1 MNTKKHLC
9 RTACIVF
16 MCLFSALK
24 GVAQDNKQAP
34 APTNWT
40 IEVKGQVT
48 ENDKKLHGAVI
59 SVLEG
64 GSTVNTV
71 NSSDGKFDFQ
81 LQAGNDYVITF
92 SKPGYITKR
101 ISFST
106 KNVPAD
112 RGKYG
117 FTPFTID
124 EVDIFPEVPGTDVD
138 QILQQPIAKINFEPK
153 YHNGDFNFDE
163 RYTQSIQSVLDKILA
178 AKKALDAKYKKLIS
192 TADDEFNKQTY
203 NEAKNNYTEALKLK
217 PNEKYPKDQL
227 AAIEKA
233 LKEQKEED
241 AKKAKEAAAEKAVH
255 TKYDSIIKLADAA
268 YGANKYN
275 DAKKIYEDALNV
287 ISGERYPKA
296 QISKIDKILAQQ
308 KKAEDKALKEK
319 RAAAEYDSIVKAADK
334 TFHRKEY
341 DAAKA
346 SYKSA
351 EEMKPEKDYPK
362 QQIALIERIENVHKK
377 PVAKDSLA
385 KAKKQQQRHDTAK
398 PKPVVHVNVSPCN
411 IRAMGD
417 SCRPYLRPFLYESVN
432 ALHLPIK
439 KEAQEKEVN
448 FPTFSGQRYRLIIN
462 ISAMPQG
469 TTVIVYD
476 KDNRHKNRK
485 VLYSAGDAAHRIS
498 TFDTD
503 PKGDRLYIDYEIPPN
518 SGPPTSG
525 CAVIMFGYE
534 NAK

>member
-1 MNTKKHLC
+1 MCL
-9 RTACIVF
+9 AF
-16 MCLFSALK
+16 MCLLTALK
-24 GVAQDNKQAP
+24 GVAQDTKQAP

-40 IEVKGQVT
+40 IEVKGMVT

-59 SVLEG
+59 TVLDG
-64 GSTVNTV
+64 GSTVNTI

-81 LQAGNDYVITF
+81 LQAGSDYTITF

-124 EVDIFPEVPGTDVD
+124 EVDIFPEIPGTDID

-163 RYTQSIQSVLDKILA
+163 RYTESIKNVLDKILA
-178 AKKALDAKYKKLIS
+178 AKKALDAKYKKFIS
-192 TADDEFNKQTY
+192 AADDEFNKQSY
-203 NEAKNNYTEALKLK
+203 AEAKNNYTEALKLK

-227 AAIEKA
+227 DAIEKA
-233 LKEQKEED
+233 LKEQKEEED
-241 AKKAKEAAAEKAVH
+241 KKAKEAAAEKALH
-255 TKYDSIIKLADAA
+255 SKYDSIVKLADAA
-268 YGANKYN
+268 YTANKYPE
-275 DAKKIYEDALNV
+275 AKKLYEDALTV

-296 QISKIDKILAQQ
+296 QIAKIDKILSQQ
-308 KKAEDKALKEK
+308 KKVEDKAIREK
-319 RAAAEYDSIVKAADK
+319 RAIAEYDSIVKAADK
-334 TFHRKEY
+334 AFHRKEY
-341 DAAKA
+341 GTAKA
-346 SYKSA
+346 AYKNA
-351 EEMKPEKDYPK
+351 EEMKPEKEYPK

-377 PVAKDSLA
+377 PAVNKDSLA
-385 KAKKQQQRHDTAK
+385 KAKKQQQRHDTTK
-398 PKPVVHVNVSPCN
+398 PKPIVHVNVAPCN

-439 KEAQEKEVN
+439 KDAQEKEIN

-476 KDNRHKNRK
+476 RDNRHKNRK
-485 VLYSAGDAAHRIS
+485 PLYSAGDAAHRIS

-503 PKGDRLYIDYEIPPN
+503 PKGNRLYIDYEIPP
-518 SGPPTSG
+518 SGQPTSG